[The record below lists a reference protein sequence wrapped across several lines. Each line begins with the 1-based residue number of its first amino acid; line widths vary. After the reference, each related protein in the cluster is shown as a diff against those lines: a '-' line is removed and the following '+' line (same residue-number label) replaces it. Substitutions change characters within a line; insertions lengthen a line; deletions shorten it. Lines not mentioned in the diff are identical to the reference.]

1 MEDAAAEA
9 AFRVWELSRLSQG
22 PREVGGGGGA
32 GTSDLYQTNK
42 LLCPVRPHGLQRQA
56 PLPSLAKVRS
66 DLLWK
71 AWGVMQLCC
80 PVSSPRWARAC
91 FRTQDMSGR
100 LLKPGTKDHKGLERP

>member
-1 MEDAAAEA
+1 MGRNHRQGSGSASERGGWKMLLAEA

-42 LLCPVRPHGLQRQA
+42 LLSPVRPHGLQRQA
-56 PLPSLAKVRS
+56 PLLSLAEVRS

-71 AWGVMQLCC
+71 
-80 PVSSPRWARAC
+80 
-91 FRTQDMSGR
+91 
-100 LLKPGTKDHKGLERP
+100 K